1 VDRRAGTAGGV
12 NPRLRQISDYAWR
25 VLLLGGAAYII
36 FLVLLRFELI
46 FIALFIAMIITSL
59 LRPPVNVL
67 SRYLPRSLALVLTAL
82 GGLGLISVIF
92 WQVGDSVAGES
103 SSLSNEFSGGVD
115 RIEKWLEGKPF
126 HVDPSTL
133 TNLQGKLT
141 SYIEAHRTTLI
152 NQALNGAGRIVDVLT
167 VLALAVFCSIF
178 FTNSGDRMW
187 RWFQD
192 QLPGHARPTWRRC
205 GQTAWHTF
213 AGYTRGII
221 LVAAANAI
229 MVGIALELLRVP
241 LVLPLTIL
249 EFVASF
255 IPLVGSPIA
264 MAVATVVALAGR
276 GMTTAIVVLV
286 LIVVFGQ
293 IEGHVL
299 QPFVMGWSVR
309 LHPVA
314 VAVSV
319 IAGTLSAGLLG
330 AVVAVPL
337 VSIAWAVVRE
347 LRDVREESESLDAGG
362 GGGGSGGTGGAEARA
377 TEDASGSGA
386 LPSQAAAAE
395 ATPEQPA
402 PELAG
407 TAGKTAGEPSAEA

>member
-1 VDRRAGTAGGV
+1 VDRRAGQGRGV
-12 NPRLRQISDYAWR
+12 NPRLRQISDYSWR
-25 VLLLGGAAYII
+25 VLLLGAAAYVIY
-36 FLVLLRFELI
+36 LVLLRFELI
-46 FIALFIAMIITSL
+46 FIALFIALIIASL
-59 LRPPVNVL
+59 LRPPVNAL
-67 SRYLPRSLALVLTAL
+67 SRVLPRALALVLTAL
-82 GGLGLISVIF
+82 SGLGLIAVIF

-103 SSLSNEFSGGVD
+103 SSLGNEFSGGVD
-115 RIEKWLEGKPF
+115 RIEKWLEGRPF

-141 SYIEAHRTTLI
+141 TYVEGHRTTLI
-152 NQALNGAGRIVDVLT
+152 NQALNGAGRLVDVLT

-178 FTNSGDRMW
+178 FTKSGDKMW
-187 RWFQD
+187 HWFQE
-192 QLPGHARPTWRRC
+192 QLPNDVRPTWERC
-205 GQTAWHTF
+205 GHTAWHTF

-221 LVAAANAI
+221 LVAAANAV

-255 IPLVGSPIA
+255 IPLIGSPIA

-347 LRDVREESESLDAGG
+347 LRDVREEAQSIDDGGGG
-362 GGGGSGGTGGAEARA
+362 GGGGS
-377 TEDASGSGA
+377 SGA
-386 LPSQAAAAE
+386 LPAQAVAAGP
-395 ATPEQPA
+395 AT

-407 TAGKTAGEPSAEA
+407 TPAPLGEREPVTES

>member
-1 VDRRAGTAGGV
+1 MDRAASTARGV
-12 NPRLRQISDYAWR
+12 SPRLRQVSEYAWR
-25 VLLLGGAAYII
+25 LLILGGACYII
-36 FLVLLRFELI
+36 FLILLRFELI
-46 FIALFIAMIITSL
+46 FIALFIALILASL

-67 SRYLPRSLALVLTAL
+67 SRVMPRSLALLLTAL
-82 GGLGLISVIF
+82 FGLGMIGVLF

-103 SSLSNEFSGGVD
+103 GRLGNEFRGGVD
-115 RIEKWLEGKPF
+115 RIENWLEGKPF

-141 SYIEAHRTTLI
+141 SYIEAHRATLL

-178 FTNSGDRMW
+178 FAGSGDRMW
-187 RWFQD
+187 QWFQA
-192 QLPGHARPTWRRC
+192 QLPGDVRPTWRRC
-205 GQTAWHTF
+205 GTTAWHTF

-221 LVAAANAI
+221 LVAATNAI
-229 MVGIALELLRVP
+229 MVGIALEVLRVP

-255 IPLVGSPIA
+255 IPLIGSPIA

-276 GMTTAIVVLV
+276 GMTTAIIVLV

-309 LHPVA
+309 LHPVV

-337 VSIAWAVVRE
+337 VSIGWAVWRE
-347 LRDVREESESLDAGG
+347 LRDGRPEPEELLPADGPPASPAPAASPHQAPSPALPPQLSTPAA
-362 GGGGSGGTGGAEARA
+362 TTLA
-377 TEDASGSGA
+377 TEGGV
-386 LPSQAAAAE
+386 PQ
-395 ATPEQPA
+395 
-402 PELAG
+402 
-407 TAGKTAGEPSAEA
+407 GEG